1 MPYSCQVHA
10 YIIAEL
16 KSQMPSLIGKD
27 KKKEQL
33 IKNLVEVFQKV
44 QREHNI
50 SPGDFPSV
58 VKFREQLRGQ
68 NFSEFHTL
76 KPKLI
81 EKLDN
86 MLARDIPRLMAM
98 IPQEEAL
105 DTNSSSKTV
114 KGGAFTVSHSTNNP
128 FASGACEGVSIGAGV
143 SGWVVD
149 EFKPKYDKIFESL
162 GPRDG
167 KLAGAKAKKEMVK
180 SKLPNTVL
188 GRIWKLADVDHDGQL
203 DEEEFALAM
212 YLIKVKIEDDD
223 LPEEL
228 PGHLIPPGHRHSSL
242 DYD

>member
-1 MPYSCQVHA
+1 
-10 YIIAEL
+10 
-16 KSQMPSLIGKD
+16 MPSLIGKD
-27 KKKEQL
+27 KKKQQL
-33 IKNLVEVFQKV
+33 ITNLVEVFQKV
-44 QREHNI
+44 QQEHNI
-50 SPGDFPSV
+50 PPGDFPSV

-68 NFSEFHTL
+68 NFYEFHTM

-81 EKLDN
+81 ESLDN

-105 DTNSSSKTV
+105 DTSSSSKTV

-128 FASGACEGVSIGAGV
+128 FASGASVGLSIGAGA

-162 GPRDG
+162 GPSGDG

-203 DEEEFALAM
+203 DDEEFALAM
-212 YLIKVKIEDDD
+212 YLIKVKIEDDADLGED
-223 LPEEL
+223 LPA
-228 PGHLIPPGHRHSSL
+228 HLMPPRHRHSSP